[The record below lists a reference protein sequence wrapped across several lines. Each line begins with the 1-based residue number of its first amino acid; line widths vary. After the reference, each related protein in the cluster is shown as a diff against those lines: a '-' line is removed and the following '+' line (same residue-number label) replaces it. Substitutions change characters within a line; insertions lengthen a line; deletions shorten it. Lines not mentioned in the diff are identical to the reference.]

1 MHAGAPKARGLWFN
15 KCRVCRPAPGVQAS
29 GHFYPLSPRYASE
42 NRGESRFSMRSLLP
56 CDHAH
61 EPRTGPAPI
70 ADAVGLLRAFHLET
84 NGKTSH
90 TTFPLRIAAPAA
102 RDWRDT
108 TGILGS
114 RAWVE
119 TAADNHLC
127 IFHANS
133 GRSESCEPLPS
144 SFFRCRCTRFLRRKE
159 STQSGDNLP
168 PTLSSFLYAVP
179 GLLERP
185 GPPNRTS
192 SGLGADSGMKQCKGQ
207 AKQRPIAVEVNH
219 ETRIGCD
226 IGCGARAI
234 FRMLAIL

>member
-42 NRGESRFSMRSLLP
+42 NRGKSRFSMRSLLP

-70 ADAVGLLRAFHLET
+70 ADAVGLLIAFHLET

-90 TTFPLRIAAPAA
+90 TTFRVRIAAPAA

-144 SFFRCRCTRFLRRKE
+144 SFFRCRGDGEEAQLQFPINTGGAEARSAQLYRSEHRNIHTR
-159 STQSGDNLP
+159 
-168 PTLSSFLYAVP
+168 
-179 GLLERP
+179 ER
-185 GPPNRTS
+185 
-192 SGLGADSGMKQCKGQ
+192 GAAGQC
-207 AKQRPIAVEVNH
+207 
-219 ETRIGCD
+219 
-226 IGCGARAI
+226 
-234 FRMLAIL
+234 